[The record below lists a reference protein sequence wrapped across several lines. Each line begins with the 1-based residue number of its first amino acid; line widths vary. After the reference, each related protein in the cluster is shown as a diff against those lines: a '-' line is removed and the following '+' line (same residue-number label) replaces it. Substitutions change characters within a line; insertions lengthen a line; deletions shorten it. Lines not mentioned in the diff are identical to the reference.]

1 MNADLGGE
9 LSGIVIGA
17 AIDVH
22 RKIGPGLLE
31 AVYEEC
37 LACELDMRGI
47 AYTRQVLLPLVYKGI
62 TIDCHYKIDLVV
74 ENRLIVEIKAVE
86 HVTPLHGAQVL
97 TYLRLSGCDLG
108 LLINFNSVVLKDGVR
123 RFALSSRGP

>member
-1 MNADLGGE
+1 MNADLGSE

-22 RKIGPGLLE
+22 RELGPGLLE
-31 AVYEEC
+31 AVYEDC

-62 TIDCHYKIDLVV
+62 PIDCHYKIDLVV
-74 ENRLIVEIKAVE
+74 ENRVIIEIKAVE
-86 HVTPLHGAQVL
+86 HVTPLSWRAG
-97 TYLRLSGCDLG
+97 SDL
-108 LLINFNSVVLKDGVR
+108 LAAERV
-123 RFALSSRGP
+123 